1 MKTLLLFPQTET
13 PYGLPNYP
21 PLGLA
26 YLSAMLNKI
35 DIDHDILDL
44 RLYPNWQEILV
55 SKLKE
60 NNYTIAGMAST
71 VFDHP
76 SAKKLASIIKGHSK
90 ETKVIVGGAHPTL
103 VKDKILKEDKNF
115 DFVLVGEGE
124 LTFSELCIALRDN
137 KDFNE
142 IKGLVFRK
150 ENKIITNQERIF
162 NNNLDELP
170 YPDYSKFDLKKY
182 HGDTTIKGIIKR
194 KTIFPMS
201 TSRGCPYSCTFCSV
215 PVFTGKL
222 FRIRSPENV
231 IGEMKMLKEKYNVGK
246 IDILD
251 DNFTMNL
258 ARAKNICKLMIENN
272 INVKWSTP
280 NGVRAD
286 RLDDELVGL
295 MKKSGCDDIA
305 VGIESV
311 DNDVLKKMKKG
322 ENIEAIERGIDLL
335 KKHNI
340 NIKGFFIIGSN
351 GETKE
356 SALRMIEFAKK
367 HNFKQARFSM
377 LIPYPGT
384 EMASWIDQNDYWSVD
399 NPEEELVKYA
409 DMGEQL
415 KPIYNTP
422 EFPLQDKID
431 VYNHLIKEWDSY
443 ELKRDWKKRFLI
455 NLRRYGIVYNL
466 LRNLRNRLKR

>member
-1 MKTLLLFPQTET
+1 MKALLLFPQTET

-26 YLSAMLNKI
+26 YLSAMLKKENIK
-35 DIDHDILDL
+35 HDILDL
-44 RLYPNWQEILV
+44 RLYENWKELLI
-55 SKLKE
+55 SKLQE

-76 SAKKLASIIKGHSK
+76 AAKELAFIIKQHNPN
-90 ETKVIVGGAHPTL
+90 TKVIVGGAHPTL

-124 LTFSELCIALRDN
+124 LTFSELCTALKDN
-137 KDFNE
+137 KELNN

-150 ENKIITNQERIF
+150 NNKIIINESREY

-170 YPDYSKFDLKKY
+170 FPEYEKFDLKRY
-182 HGDTTIKGIIKR
+182 HGDTSIRGIIGR
-194 KTIFPMS
+194 RTFFAMS
-201 TSRGCPYSCTFCSV
+201 TSRGCSYSCTFCSV

-222 FRIRSPENV
+222 FRVRSPENV
-231 IGEMKMLKEKYNVGK
+231 IKEMKLLKEEYNVGR

-258 ARAKNICKLMIENN
+258 ERAKRICRLIIKNKLDI
-272 INVKWSTP
+272 KWSTP

-286 RLDDELVGL
+286 RLDDELAML

-311 DNDVLKKMKKG
+311 DNKVLKIMKKG
-322 ENIEAIERGIDLL
+322 ETIEEIERGIGFL
-335 KKHNI
+335 KKYNI
-340 NIKGFFIIGSN
+340 GIKGFFIIGSN
-351 GETKE
+351 SETKE
-356 SALRMIEFAKK
+356 SAMRMLDFAKK

-384 EMASWIDQNDYWSVD
+384 EIASWIDKNSYWTVE
-399 NPEEELVKYA
+399 NPEKELVKYA
-409 DMGEQL
+409 DMGNVN
-415 KPIYNTP
+415 PIYDTP
-422 EFPLQDKID
+422 EFPLQDKIN
-431 VYNHLIKEWDSY
+431 VYNYLINEWENY
-443 ELKRDWKKRFLI
+443 ELERDWIKRFKKNLI
-455 NLRRYGIVYNL
+455 RYKPLYYSFKKIRDIV
-466 LRNLRNRLKR
+466 KA